1 MSGMHAMM
9 MLEVSMLGREVAPEE
24 ARPVMTMTACERGT
38 WFSRMNLAT
47 AMAAAIAA
55 LFMQRMTTRVVSSWN
70 ANSAEPEG
78 ARAVMH
84 DHGQSVLS
92 KYSYRYIEICAE
104 ITLYARIIHV
114 LWVLNCNSQ
123 GFGRW
128 WNVVKPSV
136 LLVVAIFVLVVVMA
150 GGRGNA

>member
-1 MSGMHAMM
+1 MLCSNSAPLVMSGMHAMM

-55 LFMQRMTTRVVSSWN
+55 LFMQRMTTHVVSSWN

-84 DHGQSVLS
+84 DRGQSVLS
-92 KYSYRYIEICAE
+92 KNDS
-104 ITLYARIIHV
+104 
-114 LWVLNCNSQ
+114 
-123 GFGRW
+123 
-128 WNVVKPSV
+128 SV
-136 LLVVAIFVLVVVMA
+136 ALRRMMVWAMT
-150 GGRGNA
+150 